1 MMHKIIFT
9 VKNSTS
15 AKWHTGKL
23 YSVYSCTDWC
33 KLKWI
38 TLFHTKKSNI
48 NCVSCHCLLKCYDLN
63 QYYNKIVILQITIN
77 TQFFS
82 YSCITHVTLFL
93 IIFSWYSIHVHVYAF
108 IPFTSDFM
116 MHIKMN
122 GIFYTSEKHRL
133 EHM

>member
-33 KLKWI
+33 KLNWI

-77 TQFFS
+77 TQFFIFIIHTCNFVS
-82 YSCITHVTLFL
+82 DYFFL
-93 IIFSWYSIHVHVYAF
+93 IQYTCTVYAF